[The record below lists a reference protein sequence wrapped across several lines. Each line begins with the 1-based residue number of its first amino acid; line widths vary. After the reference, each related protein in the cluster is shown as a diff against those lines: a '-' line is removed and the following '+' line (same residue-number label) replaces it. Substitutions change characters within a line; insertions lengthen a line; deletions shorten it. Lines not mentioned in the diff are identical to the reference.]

1 MARLSVFL
9 FCLALL
15 RDAEASIENPAGS
28 MIFTFLDEHISQGL
42 SQPRLM
48 TITSLSI
55 QFAKS

>member
-48 TITSLSI
+48 TITSII